1 MNLKKGCIFSGTIF
15 KLHGYKGEV
24 NIYTEDVSIN
34 LKEIKYFLININEVL
49 VPFFTD
55 SVRQKKE
62 NILLVKF
69 TDINSESKAKEILRK
84 KTYLPKDIITQN
96 KIKKEEKELLGY
108 KVKDINHGSLGEITE
123 INTQTSQPLIYV
135 EGKSIKFCFPM
146 HKEFI
151 KEINQ
156 EKNTI
161 TTNIPKELIN
171 LN

>member
-24 NIYTEDVSIN
+24 NIYTEDIDIN

-49 VPFFTD
+49 IPFFTENI
-55 SVRQKKE
+55 RQKKK

-69 TDINSESKAKEILRK
+69 IEVNSESEAKEILRK
-84 KTYLPKDIITQN
+84 KTYLPKNIILQ
-96 KIKKEEKELLGY
+96 KKKEEKELLGY
-108 KVKDINHGSLGEITE
+108 KIKDINHGILGKITE
-123 INTQTSQPLIYV
+123 INTQTSQALIYV
-135 EGKSIKFCFPM
+135 EGRSIKFCFPM

-151 KEINQ
+151 KEINK